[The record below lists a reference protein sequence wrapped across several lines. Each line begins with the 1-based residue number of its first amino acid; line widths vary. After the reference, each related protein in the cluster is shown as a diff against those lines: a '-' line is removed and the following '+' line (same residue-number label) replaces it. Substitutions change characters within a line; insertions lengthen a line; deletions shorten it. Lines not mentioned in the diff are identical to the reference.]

1 MLLVSITGATL
12 ITMGFLHNKGFRI
25 NEEMMLFVIK
35 LMAFGGIFWLLQ
47 IVKSLFLF

>member
-1 MLLVSITGATL
+1 MLVVGATGAAL
-12 ITMGFLHNKGFRI
+12 IGMGFLHNKGFKV